1 MILVD
6 VNLLL
11 YAVNQDLPEHERARQ
26 WWEKTLSGHETV
38 LIPWVVIL
46 AFLRISTNPRVFP
59 APLSID
65 AALRYVQEWI
75 TLPMVKT
82 ASPGETHGPVVLSQ
96 FLQQTGA
103 GGNLTTD
110 AHLAALAL
118 ERRATVYS
126 ADNDFKRFSGIQH
139 VNPTQQPLDA

>member
-1 MILVD
+1 
-6 VNLLL
+6 
-11 YAVNQDLPEHERARQ
+11 
-26 WWEKTLSGHETV
+26 
-38 LIPWVVIL
+38 L

-65 AALRYVQEWI
+65 AALRYVEEWI

-82 ASPGETHGPVVLSQ
+82 ASPGETHWPVLAQ

-118 ERRATVYS
+118 ERGATVYS
-126 ADNDFKRFSGIQH
+126 ADNDFRRFSGIQH
-139 VNPTQQPLDA
+139 VNPLQQPLDA